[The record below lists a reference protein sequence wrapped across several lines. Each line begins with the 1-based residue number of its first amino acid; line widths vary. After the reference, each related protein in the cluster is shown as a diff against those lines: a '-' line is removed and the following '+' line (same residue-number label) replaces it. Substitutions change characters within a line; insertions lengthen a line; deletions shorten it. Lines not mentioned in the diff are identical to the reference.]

1 MQLQGGINMNVSIIG
16 VTGYSGI
23 ELVRILLQHP
33 NVTISSIHSHSQN
46 GKDIDEYLPH
56 LNRLLDLPLEPI
68 DPIKIM
74 EKADLVFFA
83 TPSGISKEIGTVF
96 IEANF
101 PVIDLSGDFRLKAN
115 GQYEKW
121 YKNSSAPYELLQ
133 DAHYGL
139 ADFYASPSSNLI
151 ANPGCYATGT
161 LLSLAPLV
169 QEEIIEENSIIVDAK
184 SGLSGAGKN
193 LSESSHFVNS
203 NENMTLYKMNSH
215 QHIPEIMQQLKKWN
229 THIPAIQFSTSLIPV
244 TRGIFITTYARSK
257 EKLTQETLLNLFQR
271 FYQSKPF
278 VRMQE
283 QNSYPNLRQIIGSN
297 YCDIG
302 VAYNEVTN
310 IITVVTVLDNLV
322 KGAAGQAV
330 HNLNH
335 LAGWPETTGLKLVPI
350 YP

>member
-1 MQLQGGINMNVSIIG
+1 
-16 VTGYSGI
+16 
-23 ELVRILLQHP
+23 
-33 NVTISSIHSHSQN
+33 
-46 GKDIDEYLPH
+46 
-56 LNRLLDLPLEPI
+56 
-68 DPIKIM
+68 M
-74 EKADLVFFA
+74 EAD
-83 TPSGISKEIGTVF
+83 
-96 IEANF
+96 F
-101 PVIDLSGDFRLKAN
+101 PVIDLSGDFRLKTD

-121 YKNSSAPYELLQ
+121 YKNSSAPFEILQ
-133 DAHYGL
+133 NAHYGL
-139 ADFYASPSSNLI
+139 ADFYAEPSSKLI

-169 QEEIIEENSIIVDAK
+169 QQEIIESDSIIVDAK

-215 QHIPEIMQQLKKWN
+215 QHIPEIMQQLKQWN
-229 THIPAIQFSTSLIPV
+229 ENIPAIQFSTSLIPV
-244 TRGIFITTYARSK
+244 TRGIFITSYARSK
-257 EKLTQETLLNLFQR
+257 EKLTQEKVLELFQT
-271 FYQSKPF
+271 FYQEKPF
-278 VRMQE
+278 VRVQD
-283 QNSYPNLRQIIGSN
+283 QDVYPNLHQIVGSN
-297 YCDIG
+297 FCDIG

-335 LAGWPETTGLKLVPI
+335 LAGWPETTGLNLVPI

>member
-1 MQLQGGINMNVSIIG
+1 MKVSIIG

-23 ELVRILLQHP
+23 ELVRLLLQHP
-33 NVTISSIHSHSQN
+33 YVEIVSIHSHSQN
-46 GKDIDEYLPH
+46 GKEIAEYLPH
-56 LNRLLDLPLEPI
+56 LKQLLDLPLEPI
-68 DPIKIM
+68 NSTEVM
-74 EKADLVFFA
+74 AKAELVFFA
-83 TPSGISKEIGTVF
+83 TPSGISKEIATAFV
-96 IEANF
+96 EADF
-101 PVIDLSGDFRLKAN
+101 PIIDLSGDFRLKTD

-121 YKNSSAPYELLQ
+121 YKNSSAPFDFLQ
-133 DAHYGL
+133 NAHYGL
-139 ADFYASPSSNLI
+139 ADFYSKPTSKLI

-169 QEEIIEENSIIVDAK
+169 EQELIETDSIIVDAK

-193 LSESSHFVNS
+193 LSEASHFVNC

-215 QHIPEIMQQLKKWN
+215 QHIPEIMQQLQKWDQS
-229 THIPAIQFSTSLIPV
+229 IPAIQFSTSLIPV

-257 EKLTQETLLNLFQR
+257 EKLTQEQLWQVYR
-271 FYQSKPF
+271 SFYQAKPF
-278 VRMQE
+278 IRVQE
-283 QNSYPNLRQIIGSN
+283 QNVYPNLRQIIGSN
-297 YCDIG
+297 FCDIG

-335 LAGWPETTGLKLVPI
+335 LAGWPETTGLNLVPI

>member
-1 MQLQGGINMNVSIIG
+1 M
-16 VTGYSGI
+16 
-23 ELVRILLQHP
+23 
-33 NVTISSIHSHSQN
+33 
-46 GKDIDEYLPH
+46 
-56 LNRLLDLPLEPI
+56 
-68 DPIKIM
+68 
-74 EKADLVFFA
+74 KAD
-83 TPSGISKEIGTVF
+83 
-96 IEANF
+96 F
-101 PVIDLSGDFRLKAN
+101 PIIDLSGDFRLKAD

-121 YKNSSAPYELLQ
+121 YKNSSAPFDFLQ
-133 DAHYGL
+133 HAHYGL
-139 ADFYASPSSNLI
+139 ADFYSKPDSKLI

-169 QEEIIEENSIIVDAK
+169 EEGLIETDSIIVDAK

-193 LSESSHFVNS
+193 LSESSHFVNC

-215 QHIPEIMQQLKKWN
+215 QHIPEIMQQLQKWDK
-229 THIPAIQFSTSLIPV
+229 TIPAIQFSTSLIPV

-257 EKLTQETLLNLFQR
+257 EKLTQKQIWDTYNQ
-271 FYQSKPF
+271 FYREKPF
-278 VRMQE
+278 VRVQD
-283 QNSYPNLRQIIGSN
+283 QHVYPNLRQIVGSN

-335 LAGWPETTGLKLVPI
+335 LAGWPETTGLNLVPI

>member
-1 MQLQGGINMNVSIIG
+1 MKVSIIG

-33 NVTISSIHSHSQN
+33 KATIVSIHSHSQN
-46 GKDIDEYLPH
+46 GKVINEYLPH
-56 LNRLLDLPLEPI
+56 LNQLLDLPLEPI
-68 DPIKIM
+68 DPKKIM
-74 EKADLVFFA
+74 SQADVVFFA
-83 TPSGISKEIGTVF
+83 TPSGISKEIATAFV
-96 IEANF
+96 EADF
-101 PVIDLSGDFRLKAN
+101 PIIDLSGDFRLKAD

-121 YKNSSAPYELLQ
+121 YKNLSAPFDYLQ
-133 DAHYGL
+133 KAHYGL
-139 ADFYASPSSNLI
+139 ADFYAKPTSNLI

-169 QEEIIEENSIIVDAK
+169 QQKLIEKESIIVDAK

-193 LSESSHFVNS
+193 LSEATHFVNS

-215 QHIPEIMQQLKKWN
+215 QHIPEIVQQLQTWDKE
-229 THIPAIQFSTSLIPV
+229 IPAIQFSTSLIPV

-257 EKLTQETLLNLFQR
+257 EKLSHKQLWEIYR
-271 FYQSKPF
+271 SFYQDKPF
-278 VRMQE
+278 VRVQD
-283 QNSYPNLRQIIGSN
+283 QDIYPNLRQIIGSN
-297 YCDIG
+297 FCDIG

-330 HNLNH
+330 QNLNH
-335 LAGWPETTGLKLVPI
+335 LAGWAENTGLELVPI

>member
-1 MQLQGGINMNVSIIG
+1 MKVSIIG

-33 NVTISSIHSHSQN
+33 NVEISSIHSHSQN

-56 LNRLLDLPLEPI
+56 LNRLLTLPLEPI
-68 DPIKIM
+68 DSTKIM
-74 EKADLVFFA
+74 EQSDLVFFA
-83 TPSGISKEIGTVF
+83 TPSGISKEIATTFV
-96 IEANF
+96 EADF
-101 PVIDLSGDFRLKAN
+101 PVIDLSGDFRLKTD

-121 YKNSSAPYELLQ
+121 YKNSSAPFEILQ
-133 DAHYGL
+133 NAHYGL
-139 ADFYASPSSNLI
+139 ADFYAEPTSKLI

-169 QEEIIEENSIIVDAK
+169 QQDIIECDSIIVDAK

-229 THIPAIQFSTSLIPV
+229 ENIPAIQFSTSLIPV
-244 TRGIFITTYARSK
+244 TRGIFITSYARSK
-257 EKLTQETLLNLFQR
+257 EKLTQEKVLNLFQT
-271 FYQSKPF
+271 FYQEKPF
-278 VRMQE
+278 VRVQD
-283 QNSYPNLRQIIGSN
+283 QGVYPNLRQIVGSN
-297 YCDIG
+297 FCDIG

-335 LAGWPETTGLKLVPI
+335 LAGWPETTGLNLVPI

>member
-1 MQLQGGINMNVSIIG
+1 MKVSIIG

-23 ELVRILLQHP
+23 ELVRLLLQHP
-33 NVTISSIHSHSQN
+33 YVEIVSIHSHSQN
-46 GKDIDEYLPH
+46 GKEIAEYLPH
-56 LNRLLDLPLEPI
+56 LKQLLDLPLEPI
-68 DPIKIM
+68 DSAEIM
-74 EKADLVFFA
+74 AKAELVFFA
-83 TPSGISKEIGTVF
+83 TPSGISKEIATAFV
-96 IEANF
+96 EADF
-101 PVIDLSGDFRLKAN
+101 PIIDLSGDFRLKTD

-121 YKNSSAPYELLQ
+121 YKNSSAPFDFLQ
-133 DAHYGL
+133 NAHYGL
-139 ADFYASPSSNLI
+139 ADFYSKPTSKLI

-169 QEEIIEENSIIVDAK
+169 EQELIETDSIIVDAK

-193 LSESSHFVNS
+193 LSEASHFVNC

-215 QHIPEIMQQLKKWN
+215 QHIPEIMQQLQKWDQS
-229 THIPAIQFSTSLIPV
+229 IPAIQFSTSLIPV
-244 TRGIFITTYARSK
+244 TRGIFITTYARNK
-257 EKLTQETLLNLFQR
+257 EKLTQEQLWQVYR
-271 FYQSKPF
+271 SFYQAKPF
-278 VRMQE
+278 IRVQE
-283 QNSYPNLRQIIGSN
+283 QNVYPSLRQIIGSN
-297 YCDIG
+297 FCDIG

-335 LAGWPETTGLKLVPI
+335 LAGWPETTGLSLVPI

>member
-1 MQLQGGINMNVSIIG
+1 MKVSIIG

-33 NVTISSIHSHSQN
+33 NVEISSIHSHSQN

-56 LNRLLDLPLEPI
+56 LNRLLNLPLEPI
-68 DPIKIM
+68 DSTKIM
-74 EKADLVFFA
+74 EQSDLVFFA
-83 TPSGISKEIGTVF
+83 TPSGISKEIATTFV
-96 IEANF
+96 EADF
-101 PVIDLSGDFRLKAN
+101 PVIDLSGDFRLKTD

-121 YKNSSAPYELLQ
+121 YKNSSAPFEILQ
-133 DAHYGL
+133 NAHYGL
-139 ADFYASPSSNLI
+139 ADFYAEPTSKLI
-151 ANPGCYATGT
+151 ANPGYYATGT

-169 QEEIIEENSIIVDAK
+169 QQEIIECDSIIVDAK

-229 THIPAIQFSTSLIPV
+229 ENIPAIQFSTSLIPV

-257 EKLTQETLLNLFQR
+257 EKLTQEKVLNLFQT
-271 FYQSKPF
+271 FYQEKPF
-278 VRMQE
+278 IRVQD
-283 QNSYPNLRQIIGSN
+283 QDVYPNLHQIVGSN
-297 YCDIG
+297 FCDIG

-310 IITVVTVLDNLV
+310 IVTVVTVLDNLV

-335 LAGWPETTGLKLVPI
+335 LAGWPETTGLNLVPI

>member
-1 MQLQGGINMNVSIIG
+1 MKVSIIG

-23 ELVRILLQHP
+23 ELVRLLLQHP
-33 NVTISSIHSHSQN
+33 YVEIVSIHSHSQN
-46 GKDIDEYLPH
+46 GKEIAEYLPH
-56 LNRLLDLPLEPI
+56 LKQLLDLPLEPI
-68 DPIKIM
+68 DSAAIM
-74 EKADLVFFA
+74 AKAELVFFA
-83 TPSGISKEIGTVF
+83 TPSGISKEIATAFV
-96 IEANF
+96 EADF
-101 PVIDLSGDFRLKAN
+101 PIIDLSGDFRLKTD

-121 YKNSSAPYELLQ
+121 YKNSSAPFDFLQ
-133 DAHYGL
+133 NAHYGL
-139 ADFYASPSSNLI
+139 ADFYSKPTSKLI

-169 QEEIIEENSIIVDAK
+169 EEELIETDSIIVDAK

-193 LSESSHFVNS
+193 LSEASHFVNC

-215 QHIPEIMQQLKKWN
+215 QHIPEIMQQLQKWDQS
-229 THIPAIQFSTSLIPV
+229 IPAIQFSTSLIPV

-257 EKLTQETLLNLFQR
+257 EKLTQAQLWQVYR
-271 FYQSKPF
+271 SFYQAKPF
-278 VRMQE
+278 IRVQE
-283 QNSYPNLRQIIGSN
+283 QNVYPNLRQIIGSN
-297 YCDIG
+297 FCDIG

-335 LAGWPETTGLKLVPI
+335 LAGWPETTGLSLVPI

>member
-1 MQLQGGINMNVSIIG
+1 MKVSIIG

-23 ELVRILLQHP
+23 ELVRLLLQHP
-33 NVTISSIHSHSQN
+33 YVEIVSIHSHSQN
-46 GKDIDEYLPH
+46 GKEIAEYLPH
-56 LNRLLDLPLEPI
+56 LKQLLDLPLEPI
-68 DPIKIM
+68 DSAAIM
-74 EKADLVFFA
+74 AKAELVFFA
-83 TPSGISKEIGTVF
+83 TPSGISKEIATAFV
-96 IEANF
+96 EADF
-101 PVIDLSGDFRLKAN
+101 PIIDLSGDFRLKTD

-121 YKNSSAPYELLQ
+121 YKNSSAPFDFLQ
-133 DAHYGL
+133 NAHYGL
-139 ADFYASPSSNLI
+139 ADFYSKPTSKLI

-169 QEEIIEENSIIVDAK
+169 EQELIETDSIIVDAK

-193 LSESSHFVNS
+193 LSEASHFVNC

-215 QHIPEIMQQLKKWN
+215 QHIPEIMQQLQKWDQS
-229 THIPAIQFSTSLIPV
+229 IPAIQFSTSLIPV

-257 EKLTQETLLNLFQR
+257 EKLTQEQLWQVYR
-271 FYQSKPF
+271 SFYQAKPF
-278 VRMQE
+278 IRVQE
-283 QNSYPNLRQIIGSN
+283 QNVYPNLRQIIGSN
-297 YCDIG
+297 FCDIG

-335 LAGWPETTGLKLVPI
+335 LAGWPEITGLSLVPI

>member
-1 MQLQGGINMNVSIIG
+1 MKVSIIG

-23 ELVRILLQHP
+23 ELVRLLLQHP
-33 NVTISSIHSHSQN
+33 YVEIVSIHSHSQN
-46 GKDIDEYLPH
+46 GKEIAEYLPH
-56 LNRLLDLPLEPI
+56 LKQLLDLPLEPI
-68 DPIKIM
+68 NSAEIM
-74 EKADLVFFA
+74 AKAELVFFA
-83 TPSGISKEIGTVF
+83 TPSGISKEIATAFV
-96 IEANF
+96 EADF
-101 PVIDLSGDFRLKAN
+101 PIIDLSGDFRLKTD

-121 YKNSSAPYELLQ
+121 YKNSSAPFDFLQ
-133 DAHYGL
+133 NAHYGL
-139 ADFYASPSSNLI
+139 ADFYSKPTSKLI

-169 QEEIIEENSIIVDAK
+169 EQELIETDSIIVDAK

-193 LSESSHFVNS
+193 LSEASHFVNC

-215 QHIPEIMQQLKKWN
+215 QHIPEIMQQLQKWDQS
-229 THIPAIQFSTSLIPV
+229 IPAIQFSTSLIPV
-244 TRGIFITTYARSK
+244 TRGIFITTYARSR
-257 EKLTQETLLNLFQR
+257 EKLTQEQLWQVYR
-271 FYQSKPF
+271 SFYQAKPF
-278 VRMQE
+278 IRVQE
-283 QNSYPNLRQIIGSN
+283 QNVYPNLRQIIGSN
-297 YCDIG
+297 FCDIG

-335 LAGWPETTGLKLVPI
+335 LAGWPETTGLSFVPI

>member
-1 MQLQGGINMNVSIIG
+1 MKVSIIG

-23 ELVRILLQHP
+23 ELVRLLLQHP
-33 NVTISSIHSHSQN
+33 KTEIVSIHSHSQN
-46 GKDIDEYLPH
+46 GKEIAEYLPH
-56 LNRLLDLPLEPI
+56 LKQLLDLPLEPI
-68 DPIKIM
+68 NPDEIM
-74 EKADLVFFA
+74 KRAELVFFA
-83 TPSGISKEIGTVF
+83 TPSGISKEIATAFVK
-96 IEANF
+96 ADF
-101 PVIDLSGDFRLKAN
+101 PIIDLSGDFRLKAD

-121 YKNSSAPYELLQ
+121 YKNSSAPFDFLQ
-133 DAHYGL
+133 HAHYGL
-139 ADFYASPSSNLI
+139 ADFYSKPDSKLI

-169 QEEIIEENSIIVDAK
+169 EEGLIETDSIIVDAK

-193 LSESSHFVNS
+193 LSESSHFVNC

-215 QHIPEIMQQLKKWN
+215 QHIPEIMQQLQKWDK
-229 THIPAIQFSTSLIPV
+229 TIPAIQFSTSLIPV

-257 EKLTQETLLNLFQR
+257 EKLTQKQIWDTYSQ
-271 FYQSKPF
+271 FYREKPF
-278 VRMQE
+278 VRVQD
-283 QNSYPNLRQIIGSN
+283 QHVYPNLRQIVGSN

-335 LAGWPETTGLKLVPI
+335 LAGWPETTGLNLVPI

>member
-1 MQLQGGINMNVSIIG
+1 MNVSIIG

-33 NVTISSIHSHSQN
+33 HVTICSIHSHSQN
-46 GKDIDEYLPH
+46 GKNIDDYLPH

-68 DPIKIM
+68 DPNEIM
-74 EKADLVFFA
+74 GKSDLVFFA
-83 TPSGISKEIGTVF
+83 TPSGISKEIATTFV
-96 IEANF
+96 EADF
-101 PVIDLSGDFRLKAN
+101 PVIDLSGDFRLKEN

-121 YKNSSAPYELLQ
+121 YKNSSAPFEILQ
-133 DAHYGL
+133 TAHYGL
-139 ADFYASPSSNLI
+139 ADFYAKPSSKLI

-169 QEEIIEENSIIVDAK
+169 QSGIIEESSIIVDAK

-229 THIPAIQFSTSLIPV
+229 RRIPAIQFSTSLIPV
-244 TRGIFITTYARSK
+244 TRGIFITTYAKSK
-257 EKLTQETLLNLFQR
+257 KSLTQESLVDLFQH
-271 FYQSKPF
+271 FYKEKPF
-278 VRMQE
+278 VRVQK
-283 QNSYPNLRQIIGSN
+283 QQIYPNLRQIIGSN

>member
-1 MQLQGGINMNVSIIG
+1 MNVSIIE

-68 DPIKIM
+68 KIM
-74 EKADLVFFA
+74 EKADHVFFA
-83 TPSGISKEIGTVF
+83 TPSGISKEIVTVF

-101 PVIDLSGDFRLKAN
+101 PVIDLSGDFRLKTN

-133 DAHYGL
+133 DAHYDL

-151 ANPGCYATGT
+151 ANHGCYATGN

-184 SGLSGAGKN
+184 SAYRCREK
-193 LSESSHFVNS
+193 F
-203 NENMTLYKMNSH
+203 
-215 QHIPEIMQQLKKWN
+215 I
-229 THIPAIQFSTSLIPV
+229 
-244 TRGIFITTYARSK
+244 GI
-257 EKLTQETLLNLFQR
+257 
-271 FYQSKPF
+271 KPF
-278 VRMQE
+278 RKQ
-283 QNSYPNLRQIIGSN
+283 Q
-297 YCDIG
+297 
-302 VAYNEVTN
+302 
-310 IITVVTVLDNLV
+310 
-322 KGAAGQAV
+322 
-330 HNLNH
+330 
-335 LAGWPETTGLKLVPI
+335 
-350 YP
+350 

>member
-1 MQLQGGINMNVSIIG
+1 MKVSIIG

-23 ELVRILLQHP
+23 ELVRLLLQHP
-33 NVTISSIHSHSQN
+33 KVEIVSIHSHSQN
-46 GKDIDEYLPH
+46 GKEIAEYLPH
-56 LNRLLDLPLEPI
+56 LKQLLDLPLEPI
-68 DPIKIM
+68 NSAEIM
-74 EKADLVFFA
+74 AKAELVFFA
-83 TPSGISKEIGTVF
+83 TPSGISKEIATAFV
-96 IEANF
+96 EADF
-101 PVIDLSGDFRLKAN
+101 PIIDLSGDFRLKTD

-121 YKNSSAPYELLQ
+121 YKNSSAPFDFLQ
-133 DAHYGL
+133 NAHYGL
-139 ADFYASPSSNLI
+139 ADFYSKPTSKLI

-169 QEEIIEENSIIVDAK
+169 EQELIETDSIIVDAK

-193 LSESSHFVNS
+193 LSEASHFVNC

-215 QHIPEIMQQLKKWN
+215 QHIPEIMQQLQKWDQS
-229 THIPAIQFSTSLIPV
+229 IPAIQFSTSLIPV

-257 EKLTQETLLNLFQR
+257 EKLTQEQLSQVYR
-271 FYQSKPF
+271 SFYQAKPF
-278 VRMQE
+278 IRVQE
-283 QNSYPNLRQIIGSN
+283 QNVYPNLRQIIGSN
-297 YCDIG
+297 FCDIG

-335 LAGWPETTGLKLVPI
+335 LAGWPETTGLSLVPI

>member
-1 MQLQGGINMNVSIIG
+1 MKVSIIG

-33 NVTISSIHSHSQN
+33 NVEISSIHSHSQN

-56 LNRLLDLPLEPI
+56 LNRLLNLPLEPI
-68 DPIKIM
+68 DSTKIM
-74 EKADLVFFA
+74 EQSDLVFFA
-83 TPSGISKEIGTVF
+83 TPSGISKEIATTFV
-96 IEANF
+96 EADF
-101 PVIDLSGDFRLKAN
+101 PVIDLSGDFRLKTD
-115 GQYEKW
+115 GQYEI
-121 YKNSSAPYELLQ
+121 LQ
-133 DAHYGL
+133 NAHYGL
-139 ADFYASPSSNLI
+139 ADFYAEPTSKLI

-169 QEEIIEENSIIVDAK
+169 QQEIIECDSIIVDAK

-229 THIPAIQFSTSLIPV
+229 ENIPAIQFSTSLIPV

-257 EKLTQETLLNLFQR
+257 EKLTQEKVLNLFQT
-271 FYQSKPF
+271 FYQEKPF
-278 VRMQE
+278 VRVQD
-283 QNSYPNLRQIIGSN
+283 QDVYPNLHQIVGSN
-297 YCDIG
+297 FCDIG

-335 LAGWPETTGLKLVPI
+335 LAGWPETTGLNLVPI